1 MGFGYRYKP
10 SKTQIR
16 EYAEKMDRIDD
27 FCRENNIS
35 KSANSDSY
43 YFEINGQKYR
53 VSNHSV
59 ESSNRGA
66 YEEGTH
72 EQIRELYHPEGRE
85 KIPFTFM
92 PEKQE
97 SWKYTKILKPAKSL
111 TDEAILKNVMNTKD
125 RRQYGNS
132 KRLHG

>member
-10 SKTQIR
+10 SKTKIR

-27 FCRENNIS
+27 FCSKNNIS
-35 KSANSDSY
+35 RSANSDSY

-66 YEEGTH
+66 YEEGAH

-85 KIPFTFM
+85 KDTIYIHAGKTRIM
-92 PEKQE
+92 EIYE
-97 SWKYTKILKPAKSL
+97 NLKAGKEL
-111 TDEAILKNVMNTKD
+111 DGRGNVKERDEYE
-125 RRQYGNS
+125 R
-132 KRLHG
+132 

>member
-10 SKTQIR
+10 SKTKIR

-27 FCRENNIS
+27 FCNKNNIS

-85 KIPFTFM
+85 KDTIYIHAGKTRIM
-92 PEKQE
+92 EIYE
-97 SWKYTKILKPAKSL
+97 NLKAGKEL
-111 TDEAILKNVMNTKD
+111 DGRGNVKERDEYE
-125 RRQYGNS
+125 R
-132 KRLHG
+132 

>member
-85 KIPFTFM
+85 KDTIYIHAGKTRIM
-92 PEKQE
+92 EIYE
-97 SWKYTKILKPAKSL
+97 NLKAGKEL
-111 TDEAILKNVMNTKD
+111 DGRGNIKERDEYE
-125 RRQYGNS
+125 R
-132 KRLHG
+132 

>member
-10 SKTQIR
+10 SKTKIR

-27 FCRENNIS
+27 FCSKNNIS

-43 YFEINGQKYR
+43 YFKINGQKYR

-85 KIPFTFM
+85 KDTIYIHAGKTRIM
-92 PEKQE
+92 EIYE
-97 SWKYTKILKPAKSL
+97 NLKAGKEL
-111 TDEAILKNVMNTKD
+111 DGRGNVKERDEYE
-125 RRQYGNS
+125 R
-132 KRLHG
+132 

>member
-10 SKTQIR
+10 SKTKIR

-85 KIPFTFM
+85 KDTIYIHAGKTRIM
-92 PEKQE
+92 EIYE
-97 SWKYTKILKPAKSL
+97 NLKAGKEL
-111 TDEAILKNVMNTKD
+111 NGRGNVKERDEYE
-125 RRQYGNS
+125 R
-132 KRLHG
+132 

>member
-1 MGFGYRYKP
+1 MISAG
-10 SKTQIR
+10 
-16 EYAEKMDRIDD
+16 
-27 FCRENNIS
+27 ENNIS

-85 KIPFTFM
+85 KDTIYIHAGKTRIM
-92 PEKQE
+92 EIYE
-97 SWKYTKILKPAKSL
+97 NLKAGKEL
-111 TDEAILKNVMNTKD
+111 DGRGNIKERDEYE
-125 RRQYGNS
+125 R
-132 KRLHG
+132 

>member
-10 SKTQIR
+10 SKTKIR

-27 FCRENNIS
+27 FCIKNNIS
-35 KSANSDSY
+35 RSANSDSY

-85 KIPFTFM
+85 KDTIYIHAGKTRIM
-92 PEKQE
+92 EIYE
-97 SWKYTKILKPAKSL
+97 NLKAGKEL
-111 TDEAILKNVMNTKD
+111 DGRGNVKERDEYE
-125 RRQYGNS
+125 R
-132 KRLHG
+132 

>member
-10 SKTQIR
+10 SKTKIR

-27 FCRENNIS
+27 FCSKNNIS
-35 KSANSDSY
+35 RSANSDSY

-85 KIPFTFM
+85 KDTIYIHAGKTRII
-92 PEKQE
+92 EIYE
-97 SWKYTKILKPAKSL
+97 NLKAGKEL
-111 TDEAILKNVMNTKD
+111 DGRGNVKERDEYE
-125 RRQYGNS
+125 R
-132 KRLHG
+132 

>member
-10 SKTQIR
+10 SKTKIR

-27 FCRENNIS
+27 FCSKNNIS
-35 KSANSDSY
+35 KSENSDSY

-85 KIPFTFM
+85 KDTIYIHAGKTRIM
-92 PEKQE
+92 EIYE
-97 SWKYTKILKPAKSL
+97 NLKAGKEL
-111 TDEAILKNVMNTKD
+111 DGRGNVKERDEYE
-125 RRQYGNS
+125 R
-132 KRLHG
+132 

>member
-10 SKTQIR
+10 SKTKIR

-27 FCRENNIS
+27 FCSKNNIS

-85 KIPFTFM
+85 KDTIYIHAGKTRIM
-92 PEKQE
+92 EIYE
-97 SWKYTKILKPAKSL
+97 NLKAGKEL
-111 TDEAILKNVMNTKD
+111 DGRGNIKERDEYE
-125 RRQYGNS
+125 R
-132 KRLHG
+132 

>member
-10 SKTQIR
+10 SKTKIR

-27 FCRENNIS
+27 FCSKNNIS
-35 KSANSDSY
+35 RSANSDYY

-85 KIPFTFM
+85 KDTIYIHAGKTRIM
-92 PEKQE
+92 EIYE
-97 SWKYTKILKPAKSL
+97 NLKAGKEL
-111 TDEAILKNVMNTKD
+111 DGRGNIKERDEYE
-125 RRQYGNS
+125 R
-132 KRLHG
+132 

>member
-10 SKTQIR
+10 SNTQIR

-85 KIPFTFM
+85 KDTIYIHAGKTRIM
-92 PEKQE
+92 EIYE
-97 SWKYTKILKPAKSL
+97 NLKAGKEL
-111 TDEAILKNVMNTKD
+111 DGRGNVKERDEYE
-125 RRQYGNS
+125 R
-132 KRLHG
+132 

>member
-27 FCRENNIS
+27 FCSKNNIS

-43 YFEINGQKYR
+43 YFKINGQKYR

-85 KIPFTFM
+85 KDTIYIHAGKTRIM
-92 PEKQE
+92 EIYE
-97 SWKYTKILKPAKSL
+97 NLKAGKEL
-111 TDEAILKNVMNTKD
+111 DGRGNVKERDEYE
-125 RRQYGNS
+125 R
-132 KRLHG
+132 

>member
-10 SKTQIR
+10 SKTKIR

-27 FCRENNIS
+27 FCSKNNIS
-35 KSANSDSY
+35 RSANSDSY

-53 VSNHSV
+53 VSNNSV

-66 YEEGTH
+66 YEEDTH

-85 KIPFTFM
+85 KDTIYIHAGKTRIM
-92 PEKQE
+92 
-97 SWKYTKILKPAKSL
+97 KIYENLKAGKEL
-111 TDEAILKNVMNTKD
+111 DGRGNVKERDEYE
-125 RRQYGNS
+125 R
-132 KRLHG
+132 

>member
-1 MGFGYRYKP
+1 MGFGYRYRP
-10 SKTQIR
+10 SKTKIR

-35 KSANSDSY
+35 RSANSDSY

-85 KIPFTFM
+85 KDTIYIHAGKTRIM
-92 PEKQE
+92 EIYE
-97 SWKYTKILKPAKSL
+97 NLKAGKEL
-111 TDEAILKNVMNTKD
+111 DGRGNVKERDEYE
-125 RRQYGNS
+125 R
-132 KRLHG
+132 

>member
-10 SKTQIR
+10 SKTKIR

-27 FCRENNIS
+27 FCSKNNIS
-35 KSANSDSY
+35 RSANSDSY

-85 KIPFTFM
+85 KDTIYIHAGKTRIM
-92 PEKQE
+92 EIYE
-97 SWKYTKILKPAKSL
+97 NLKAGKEL
-111 TDEAILKNVMNTKD
+111 DGRGNVKERDEYE
-125 RRQYGNS
+125 R
-132 KRLHG
+132 

>member
-85 KIPFTFM
+85 KDTIYIHAGKTRIM
-92 PEKQE
+92 EIYE
-97 SWKYTKILKPAKSL
+97 NLKAGKEL
-111 TDEAILKNVMNTKD
+111 DGRGNVKERDEYE
-125 RRQYGNS
+125 R
-132 KRLHG
+132 

>member
-10 SKTQIR
+10 SKTKIR
-16 EYAEKMDRIDD
+16 EYAEKMDIIDD
-27 FCRENNIS
+27 FCSKNNIS
-35 KSANSDSY
+35 RSANSDSY

-85 KIPFTFM
+85 KDTIYIHAGKTRIM
-92 PEKQE
+92 EIYE
-97 SWKYTKILKPAKSL
+97 NLKAGKEL
-111 TDEAILKNVMNTKD
+111 DGRGNIKERDEYE
-125 RRQYGNS
+125 R
-132 KRLHG
+132 

>member
-10 SKTQIR
+10 SKTKIR

-27 FCRENNIS
+27 FCSKNNIS

-85 KIPFTFM
+85 KDTIYIHAGKTRIM
-92 PEKQE
+92 EIYE
-97 SWKYTKILKPAKSL
+97 NLKAGKEL
-111 TDEAILKNVMNTKD
+111 DGRGNVKERDEYE
-125 RRQYGNS
+125 R
-132 KRLHG
+132 

>member
-10 SKTQIR
+10 SKTKIR

-43 YFEINGQKYR
+43 YFELNGQKYR

-85 KIPFTFM
+85 KDTIYIHAGKTRIM
-92 PEKQE
+92 EIYE
-97 SWKYTKILKPAKSL
+97 NLKAGKGL
-111 TDEAILKNVMNTKD
+111 DGRGNVKERDEYE
-125 RRQYGNS
+125 R
-132 KRLHG
+132 

>member
-10 SKTQIR
+10 SKTKIR

-27 FCRENNIS
+27 FCNKNNIS

-85 KIPFTFM
+85 KDTIYIHAGKTRIM
-92 PEKQE
+92 EIYE
-97 SWKYTKILKPAKSL
+97 NLKAGKEL
-111 TDEAILKNVMNTKD
+111 DGRGNIKERDEYE
-125 RRQYGNS
+125 R
-132 KRLHG
+132 

>member
-10 SKTQIR
+10 SKTKIR

-43 YFEINGQKYR
+43 YFELNGQKYR

-85 KIPFTFM
+85 KDTIYIHAGKTRIM
-92 PEKQE
+92 EIYE
-97 SWKYTKILKPAKSL
+97 NLKAGKEL
-111 TDEAILKNVMNTKD
+111 DGRGNVKERDEYE
-125 RRQYGNS
+125 R
-132 KRLHG
+132 

>member
-10 SKTQIR
+10 SKTKIR

-27 FCRENNIS
+27 FCSKNNIS

-85 KIPFTFM
+85 KDTIYIHAGKTRIM
-92 PEKQE
+92 EIYE
-97 SWKYTKILKPAKSL
+97 NLKAGKDL
-111 TDEAILKNVMNTKD
+111 DGRGNVKERDEYE
-125 RRQYGNS
+125 R
-132 KRLHG
+132 

>member
-10 SKTQIR
+10 SKTKIR

-27 FCRENNIS
+27 FCSKNNIS
-35 KSANSDSY
+35 RSANSDSY
-43 YFEINGQKYR
+43 YFELNGQKYR

-85 KIPFTFM
+85 KDTIYIHAGKTRIM
-92 PEKQE
+92 EIYE
-97 SWKYTKILKPAKSL
+97 NLKAGKGL
-111 TDEAILKNVMNTKD
+111 DGRGNVKERDEYE
-125 RRQYGNS
+125 R
-132 KRLHG
+132 

>member
-10 SKTQIR
+10 SKTKIR

-35 KSANSDSY
+35 RSANSDSY

-85 KIPFTFM
+85 KDTIYIHAGKTRIM
-92 PEKQE
+92 EIYE
-97 SWKYTKILKPAKSL
+97 NLKAGKEL
-111 TDEAILKNVMNTKD
+111 DGRGNVKERDEYE
-125 RRQYGNS
+125 R
-132 KRLHG
+132 

>member
-10 SKTQIR
+10 SKTKIR
-16 EYAEKMDRIDD
+16 EYAEKMDMIDD
-27 FCRENNIS
+27 FCSKNNIS
-35 KSANSDSY
+35 RSANSDSY

-85 KIPFTFM
+85 KDTIYIHAGKTRIM
-92 PEKQE
+92 EIYE
-97 SWKYTKILKPAKSL
+97 NLKAGKEL
-111 TDEAILKNVMNTKD
+111 DGRGNVKERDEYE
-125 RRQYGNS
+125 R
-132 KRLHG
+132 

>member
-10 SKTQIR
+10 SKTKIR
-16 EYAEKMDRIDD
+16 EYAEKMDMIDD
-27 FCRENNIS
+27 FCSKNNIS
-35 KSANSDSY
+35 RSANSDSY
-43 YFEINGQKYR
+43 YFELNGQKYR

-85 KIPFTFM
+85 KDTIYIHAGKTRIM
-92 PEKQE
+92 EIYE
-97 SWKYTKILKPAKSL
+97 NLKAGKEL
-111 TDEAILKNVMNTKD
+111 DGRGNVKERDEYE
-125 RRQYGNS
+125 R
-132 KRLHG
+132 

>member
-10 SKTQIR
+10 SKTKIR
-16 EYAEKMDRIDD
+16 EYAEKMDRIYD

-85 KIPFTFM
+85 KDTIYIHAGKTRIM
-92 PEKQE
+92 EIYE
-97 SWKYTKILKPAKSL
+97 NLKAGKEL
-111 TDEAILKNVMNTKD
+111 DGRGNVKERDEYE
-125 RRQYGNS
+125 R
-132 KRLHG
+132 

>member
-1 MGFGYRYKP
+1 MGFGYRYRP
-10 SKTQIR
+10 SKTKIR

-35 KSANSDSY
+35 RSANSDSY

-85 KIPFTFM
+85 KDTIYIHAGKTRIM
-92 PEKQE
+92 EIYE
-97 SWKYTKILKPAKSL
+97 NLKAGKKL
-111 TDEAILKNVMNTKD
+111 DGRGNVKEIEEYE
-125 RRQYGNS
+125 R
-132 KRLHG
+132 

>member
-10 SKTQIR
+10 SKTKIR

-85 KIPFTFM
+85 KDTIYIHAGKTRIM
-92 PEKQE
+92 EIYE
-97 SWKYTKILKPAKSL
+97 NLKAGKEL
-111 TDEAILKNVMNTKD
+111 DGRGNVKERDEYE
-125 RRQYGNS
+125 R
-132 KRLHG
+132 